1 MSIHVSQQEDCVCQG
16 QAPDSSDHGYSGGPA
31 DTDDAILLTS
41 PAMKMHH
48 REIKAN
54 ANLGEAEVA
63 ARQCPCLILPGGIE
77 YL

>member
-1 MSIHVSQQEDCVCQG
+1 MAIVLIVSAKG
-16 QAPDSSDHGYSGGPA
+16 KHLIDSSDHGYSGGPA

-48 REIKAN
+48 REEKAN
-54 ANLGEAEVA
+54 AYLGEAEVA
-63 ARQCPCLILPGGIE
+63 ARQCSCCICLTLPGGIE